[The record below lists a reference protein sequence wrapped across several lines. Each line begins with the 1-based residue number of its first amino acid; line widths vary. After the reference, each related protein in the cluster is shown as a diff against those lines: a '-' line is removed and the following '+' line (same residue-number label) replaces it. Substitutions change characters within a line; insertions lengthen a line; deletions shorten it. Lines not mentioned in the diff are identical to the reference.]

1 MNTTRGD
8 FFRSIQ
14 TQEDGRTVGVSY
26 STVLKV
32 SIVVS
37 YRWEEK
43 ATLIAPISANS
54 KPENCATRWMPT

>member
-26 STVLKV
+26 GTVLKV

-43 ATLIAPISANS
+43 ATLIAP
-54 KPENCATRWMPT
+54 K